1 MALHL
6 VTGGAGFIGSHLTE
20 RLLADGHD
28 VRVLDDFSSGK
39 EANLGFTPSAK
50 GGRLETLRGDVSDME
65 TARSAVAGVEC
76 VFHQAAIPSVP
87 RSIGNPA
94 ATHRANATGTLN
106 LLIAACDAKVDRFVY
121 ASSSS
126 VYGDTP
132 TLPKVETM
140 TPAPLS
146 PYAISKLSAEHYAR
160 VFHRIYGLPTIGLRY
175 FNIFGPRQDP
185 TSQYAAVVPRFI
197 TAIAAGR
204 APVVYGDGE
213 QTRDFNYVGN
223 AVEANLRAA
232 VCQSSAFGMSFNIAC
247 GKRISLLELI
257 DRINGIFGTR
267 IAPVHEESRPG
278 DVKHSLADIAAAEKH
293 LQWRPATGLDEALRI
308 TADWFSRTTPRAE
321 R

>member
-1 MALHL
+1 LALHL
-6 VTGGAGFIGSHLTE
+6 VTGGAGFIGSHLAE

-39 EANLGFTPSAK
+39 EANLDFAPPAK
-50 GGRLETLRGDVSDME
+50 GGRLEVMRGDVSDE
-65 TARSAVAGVEC
+65 EVARRAVSGVAC
-76 VFHQAAIPSVP
+76 VYHQAAIPSVP
-87 RSIGNPA
+87 RSIDNPA

-106 LLIAACDAKVDRFVY
+106 LLIAARDAKVSRFVY

-132 TLPKVETM
+132 TLPKVESM

-204 APVVYGDGE
+204 APVIYGDGE

-232 VCQSSAFGMSFNIAC
+232 ACSDSAFGMTFNVAC
-247 GKRISLLELI
+247 GARISLLDLV

-267 IAPVHEESRPG
+267 VVPVHEESRPG
-278 DVKHSLADIAAAEKH
+278 DVKHSLADISLAGKH
-293 LQWRPATGLDEALRI
+293 LGWRPATGLDEGLKK
-308 TADWFSRTTPRAE
+308 TADWFARTTPRE
-321 R
+321 SK

>member
-6 VTGGAGFIGSHLTE
+6 VTGGAGFIGSHLAE

-28 VRVLDDFSSGK
+28 VRILDDFSSGK
-39 EANLGFTPSAK
+39 EANLGFAPGAR
-50 GGRLETLRGDVSDME
+50 GGRLEVVRGDVSDE
-65 TARSAVAGVEC
+65 QTARAAVQGAAC

-87 RSIGNPA
+87 RSIDKPA
-94 ATHRANATGTLN
+94 ATHRANVTGTLN
-106 LLIAACDAKVDRFVY
+106 LLIAARDAGVSRFVY

-185 TSQYAAVVPRFI
+185 ASQYAAVVPRFI

-204 APVVYGDGE
+204 APVIYGDGE
-213 QTRDFNYVGN
+213 QTRDFNFVGN

-232 VCQSSAFGMSFNIAC
+232 SCPASAFGMAFNVAC
-247 GKRISLLELI
+247 GARISLLQLVEK
-257 DRINGIFGTR
+257 INGIFGTR
-267 IAPVHEESRPG
+267 IAPVHEAERAG
-278 DVKHSLADIAAAEKH
+278 DVKHSLADIAAARSH
-293 LQWRPATGLDEALRI
+293 LGWEPATGLDEGLRI
-308 TADWFSRTTPRAE
+308 TADWFARAAPRDT